1 LSVCTFLKYKDIQMK
16 KNTLVVMLLFL
27 FSLNPV
33 GLFARNDSIL
43 YKIISKV
50 PHQISVEFG
59 YRNSFYKNT
68 YLTNTGKYYDSNNP
82 NLNNDLSNPQVLNS
96 ATNGVGI
103 LADYAWQL
111 SGLNGKKPAVYLTIP
126 MGYTILLPDNS
137 TSKRV
142 SMLNY
147 GWTIRHELA
156 TNDKKIVPFVGY
168 GLFLNNLSM
177 GGVHGS
183 VSGHQTQ
190 FEGGVN
196 LNTATHLKYF
206 VKLQVSYSSY
216 PKLDYNKSLHFMY
229 TDFRVGVRF

>member
-1 LSVCTFLKYKDIQMK
+1 MK
-16 KNTLVVMLLFL
+16 KSIKISMITIFIAVNTSIV
-27 FSLNPV
+27 
-33 GLFARNDSIL
+33 FAQKDSTL
-43 YKIISKV
+43 HRV

-68 YLTNTGKYYDSNNP
+68 YLTNDGT
-82 NLNNDLSNPQVLNS
+82 LNGIANS
-96 ATNGVGI
+96 ATNGFGV
-103 LADYAWQL
+103 LADYGWQL

-126 MGYTILLPDNS
+126 MGYSILLPDNP

-156 TNDKKIVPFVGY
+156 AKDKKIIPFIGY
-168 GLFLNNLSM
+168 GLFLNNLSVD
-177 GGVHGS
+177 GVQGS

-196 LNTATHLKYF
+196 F
-206 VKLQVSYSSY
+206 
-216 PKLDYNKSLHFMY
+216 
-229 TDFRVGVRF
+229 